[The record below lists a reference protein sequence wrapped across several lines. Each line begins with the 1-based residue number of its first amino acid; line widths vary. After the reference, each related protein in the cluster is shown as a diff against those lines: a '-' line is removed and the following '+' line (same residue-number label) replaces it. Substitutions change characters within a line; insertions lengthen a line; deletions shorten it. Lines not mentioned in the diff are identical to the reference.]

1 MIAGGSLRWL
11 PARMIP
17 IFPMAYPAMRP
28 LPKLPLPLRPV
39 TARHGPYLLVRLRVW
54 PERHRAQSCA
64 IALRSP
70 APRVP
75 TFFRFTR
82 YSPLVKLA
90 SLNSRAL
97 HMHTLQ
103 KPGPSQLRKVS
114 PAQLR
119 KLILHKVLE
128 QPARRSRLLFGLT
141 LFVAW
146 RRYTAHVISS
156 AEEWGPRWLANLVAK
171 AFSMLMELIG
181 ARLVR
186 HHAPPPFEPGRRHMV
201 VWHPHAAYTTMA
213 LMHTATMTVR
223 GSPLTWFTC
232 VAPILFTVPGLR
244 EALLLLN
251 ARSCD
256 PKVVEGL
263 AGSGVAVGLQPG
275 GVPEQLRADHTH
287 EARGTP
293 ARPDFEPTA
302 HSLAGP
308 KLARA

>member
-1 MIAGGSLRWL
+1 MH
-11 PARMIP
+11 
-17 IFPMAYPAMRP
+17 MR
-28 LPKLPLPLRPV
+28 R
-39 TARHGPYLLVRLRVW
+39 T
-54 PERHRAQSCA
+54 
-64 IALRSP
+64 
-70 APRVP
+70 
-75 TFFRFTR
+75 
-82 YSPLVKLA
+82 
-90 SLNSRAL
+90 
-97 HMHTLQ
+97 
-103 KPGPSQLRKVS
+103 
-114 PAQLR
+114 QLR
-119 KLILHKVLE
+119 KLMHKMLE

-146 RRYTAHVISS
+146 RRYTDHVISS
-156 AEEWGPRWLANLVAK
+156 AEEWGPRWLAELVAK
-171 AFSMLMELIG
+171 AFSMLMELVG

-186 HHAPPPFEPGRRHMV
+186 HHAAPPLEPGRRYMV

-223 GSPLTWFTC
+223 GTPLTWFTC
-232 VAPILFTVPGLR
+232 VAPFLFTVPGLR

-263 AGSGVAVGLQPG
+263 AGRGVAVGLQPG

-293 ARPDFEPTA
+293 ARPDQPTA

-308 KLARA
+308 KLARAQPQTLTLAGSPPLELSLGPTIASGPATVTARRSPASSCAAHLGNISRACD